1 MKKNILK
8 SAKKIAKLANKSTN
22 KEKIKVL
29 RKELGEEVSKLL
41 KDISTHGNENEQVF
55 ELGTQILVALIEKL
69 HEHKNKEIDDFLLY
83 EILEIIGEV
92 GANIKKANNIEILL
106 ESLQKTAL
114 GILEG
119 NCPQER
125 VNKFVL
131 PIIVKKDVLEGR
143 RRDYLIYNINQT
155 KKIVNI
161 SNRKGKKIKEIKYKN
176 NLFDLF
182 SLIYYFRARPEQFGN
197 DFVFDFLEEK
207 SIRTVHFKRDKN
219 LNVVI
224 PTISR
229 KKAVKAISI
238 TQIGGIGINIIVGR
252 DIIRLPLKMIVPSKL
267 PGNRKLNV
275 IFSISKFTPGD
286 INLSIPSYYRKI
298 VKH

>member
-1 MKKNILK
+1 LGKGKFVAGLTLVYLFALFKILYAQPF
-8 SAKKIAKLANKSTN
+8 SSG
-22 KEKIKVL
+22 EKIEYKIYASGFSV
-29 RKELGEEVSKLL
+29 GYQIIEVS
-41 KDISTHGNENEQVF
+41 
-55 ELGTQILVALIEKL
+55 GTEKVEGKEVWVIKGRSKTSPFLSIFYRLDDKWEVLID
-69 HEHKNKEIDDFLLY
+69 KETL
-83 EILEIIGEV
+83 
-92 GANIKKANNIEILL
+92 
-106 ESLQKTAL
+106 
-114 GILEG
+114 
-119 NCPQER
+119 
-125 VNKFVL
+125 L